1 MKKVVTLLLSISG
14 VLVGLA
20 IVFFIYSNKMQADR
34 DSYIIGI
41 VNPNPATKDMTRG
54 FIEGLAEYGYIQGRN
69 LTYIKCE
76 SKKEMDTALKDMVD
90 RPVDLIFAVTT
101 PATQKAKKM
110 STEKN
115 IPVVFIIHDPI
126 NSGIINSLSRPGSN
140 ITGIQVRGSTSKAL
154 EWLLTVAPGIKHLF
168 VPVKFDTKASQQNLD
183 DLQEATRQLGIRLT
197 VSEVKTGEELATALS
212 SIPEDVDGIF
222 FVRSIFISANI
233 NKVIATAI
241 TRKLPI
247 GAGSAKYKNGAMV
260 SYGLD
265 RFQSGKQASRLAHM
279 ILQRISPADIPAE
292 ISNFYLGINLK
303 TAHATGIKIPN
314 DILTQADYIIIR

>member
-41 VNPNPATKDMTRG
+41 VNPNPATKDMPRG

-115 IPVVFIIHDPI
+115 IPVVFIMHDPI

-140 ITGIQVRGSTSKAL
+140 ITGIQVRGSTPKAL

-247 GAGSAKYKNGAMV
+247 GAGSAKYKNGVTV